1 MNKNTIPFVYLLS
14 VFMAISCNNENGSQI
29 NSQATNDKESQSTSP
44 AYSIPDRSGF
54 QDTIDGKPTDLYILK
69 NSQGMLLA
77 ITNYGGRFVSL
88 LVPDKQ
94 GKMRDVVI
102 GFKTVEEFVNSTEP
116 YFGATIGRF
125 GNRIANG
132 KFSIDG
138 REYTLFTNNGPN
150 TLHGGKK
157 GFQAV
162 VWNARQVNDSILE
175 LTYLSKDGEEG
186 FPGNLNVKVTY
197 GLTSNNEVTMNYE
210 ARTDKK
216 TVVNLTNHAFFNLNG
231 EGSGTINNHLLQ
243 INADQYTPVDSTLIP
258 SGKLEAVAGTP
269 FDFTKPTVIG
279 SRIDTI
285 NNVQLK
291 YGKGYDHNFVLRG
304 GKSNSLKHAATV
316 VGDQSG
322 IVMEV
327 HTQEPGLQF
336 YGGNFMQSQ
345 NTLKGGSKDDF
356 RTAFCL
362 ETQHF
367 PDAPNQPSFPSTVLN
382 PGQTYKTSSVYR
394 FSVR

>member
-1 MNKNTIPFVYLLS
+1 MNKLGL
-14 VFMAISCNNENGSQI
+14 AISLALGITFISCSDNASETTISSN
-29 NSQATNDKESQSTSP
+29 ATSDTAIAAN
-44 AYSIPDRSGF
+44 ASIAIPGRKGF
-54 QDTIDGKPTDLYILK
+54 IDTIDGKATDLYVLK
-69 NSQGMLLA
+69 NNKGMQLA

-94 GKMRDVVI
+94 GTMRDVVV
-102 GFKTVEEFVNSTEP
+102 GFKSLDEFINSTEA

-125 GNRIANG
+125 GNRIAKG
-132 KFSIDG
+132 KFTLDG
-138 REYTLFTNNGPN
+138 QTYTLFTNNGPN

-162 VWNARQVNDSILE
+162 VWNARIINDSTLE

-197 GLTSNNEVTMNYE
+197 GLTANNEVTMNYE
-210 ARTDKK
+210 ATSDKK
-216 TVVNLTNHAFFNLNG
+216 TVINLTNHAFFNLNG

-243 INADQYTPVDSTLIP
+243 IEADQYTPVDATLIP
-258 SGKLEAVAGTP
+258 TGKLENVVGTP
-269 FDFTKPTVIG
+269 FNFTKAVSIG
-279 SRIDTI
+279 SRIDTV
-285 NNVQLK
+285 NNIQLK

-304 GKSNSLKHAATV
+304 GKTSNLKQAATV

-322 IVMEV
+322 IVMEIL
-327 HTQEPGLQF
+327 TQEPGLQF

-345 NTLKGGSKDDF
+345 NIFKSGSKDDF

-367 PDAPNQPSFPSTVLN
+367 PDAPNQPNFPSTVLN
-382 PGQTYKTSSVYR
+382 PGQTYNTASVYK